1 MSMEWI
7 LLGTGAA
14 DWQKP
19 RENGEY
25 RGYTSALLD
34 SHILL
39 DCTEH
44 SLRKMQE
51 LGIEWAQVTDL
62 FFTHSHDDHCD
73 VEAVQAIAEAR
84 QKVHGSPLRIYG
96 EGSWI
101 QTLFAPEESCW
112 QVSRLSAYE
121 EVSCGDYRLLP
132 LAANHRTERETE
144 IALSYLVRR
153 GGHAVLYALD
163 GAWMLNKT
171 WQVLRKTTID
181 AWIVDCTIG
190 DGHEGDY
197 RIFEHNSL
205 PMVRAMANTLMAKTP
220 YGPPVLKQGAPI
232 ILNHLAK
239 TLHPCQEELEQ
250 RLQPPF
256 VVARDGMRFRI
267 G

>member
-1 MSMEWI
+1 M
-7 LLGTGAA
+7 
-14 DWQKP
+14 
-19 RENGEY
+19 
-25 RGYTSALLD
+25 
-34 SHILL
+34 
-39 DCTEH
+39 
-44 SLRKMQE
+44 
-51 LGIEWAQVTDL
+51 
-62 FFTHSHDDHCD
+62 
-73 VEAVQAIAEAR
+73 
-84 QKVHGSPLRIYG
+84 
-96 EGSWI
+96 
-101 QTLFAPEESCW
+101 
-112 QVSRLSAYE
+112 
-121 EVSCGDYRLLP
+121 
-132 LAANHRTERETE
+132 
-144 IALSYLVRR
+144 
-153 GGHAVLYALD
+153 YALD